1 MSAFTEGTTA
11 SREPSTAKKA
21 RSFDPDLLPWEKQPT
36 ETDDQYTAFR
46 AFRDSADRKVS
57 EHGPTAREWS
67 SVWSWGWRV
76 YQWDLFVA
84 REEDQQMVRYRML
97 MNERHRNIAQ
107 NALVKVSQ
115 WLINMNPDT
124 LKPADAA
131 RWFEIAVRVQREAAG
146 AMLAESAIPGI
157 PDPDAD
163 ENPNAGRTLAEV
175 LGLEGLDDDAA
186 AVALYRAAQ
195 QGG

>member
-1 MSAFTEGTTA
+1 MAGFAEGSTA
-11 SREPSTAKKA
+11 SREPSQSKKA
-21 RSFDPDLLPWEKQPT
+21 RTFDPDLLPWEKQPT
-36 ETDDQYTAFR
+36 ESDDQYAAFR
-46 AFRDSADRKVS
+46 AFRDSADRKV
-57 EHGPTAREWS
+57 ENHGPSARQWS
-67 SVWSWGWRV
+67 SIWSWGYRT
-76 YQWDLFVA
+76 YKWDLYVA
-84 REEDQQMVRYRML
+84 AEEDQQMVRYRMQ

-124 LKPADAA
+124 MKPADAA

-157 PDPDAD
+157 PDPAEDD
-163 ENPNAGRTLAEV
+163 NPNAGRTLAEV

-195 QGG
+195 NGG